1 MGRAK
6 KMSREELLLK
16 KRLRERER
24 YNKMKNDPVQK
35 ELMKEK
41 EKKKYENKKQRKL
54 VKDMTSRE
62 KRLARKKWKKY
73 SDDYCK
79 RKK

>member
-6 KMSREELLLK
+6 KMSREELLLS

-35 ELMKEK
+35 ELIKEK
-41 EKKKYENKKQRKL
+41 EEKKYENKKKRNKVNSLKIRFQEK
-54 VKDMTSRE
+54 KKTSQ
-62 KRLARKKWKKY
+62 KKMKIL
-73 SDDYCK
+73 
-79 RKK
+79 R

>member
-1 MGRAK
+1 
-6 KMSREELLLK
+6 MSREELLLN

-35 ELMKEK
+35 ELTKEK
-41 EKKKYENKKQRKL
+41 EEKKYENKKKKKQRKL

-62 KRLARKKWKKY
+62 KRLARKNGKNTQMTIANVKN
-73 SDDYCK
+73 
-79 RKK
+79 

>member
-6 KMSREELLLK
+6 KMSREELLLS

-41 EKKKYENKKQRKL
+41 EEKKYENKKKKKQRKL
-54 VKDMTSRE
+54 VKDKISRE
-62 KRLARKKWKKY
+62 KK
-73 SDDYCK
+73 D
-79 RKK
+79 